1 MSEPSTIPLKLVQ
14 HRSQEPWQK
23 CEAATVDAL
32 QQLRQTIWQTYKA
45 GLTDANH
52 TTVRLLRVGLALQR
66 ANRAR
71 AGAD

>member
-32 QQLRQTIWQTYKA
+32 QQLHQTIWQTYNA
-45 GLTDANH
+45 GLADANH

-66 ANRAR
+66 ANRAGV
-71 AGAD
+71 A